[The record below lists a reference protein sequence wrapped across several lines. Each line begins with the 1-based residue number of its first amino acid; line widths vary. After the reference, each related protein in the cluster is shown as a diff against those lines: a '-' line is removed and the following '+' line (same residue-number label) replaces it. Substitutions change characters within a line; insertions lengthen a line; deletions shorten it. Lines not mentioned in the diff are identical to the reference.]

1 METIIT
7 CTIFGVFILMSFVL
21 GLVFG
26 CKLKNNEKIAIPN
39 LNIIKTINKSRQ
51 EKDYQ
56 KKRELEEEITKIN
69 LENIE
74 NYDGTEYGQKDFP
87 EER

>member
-1 METIIT
+1 METIII
-7 CTIFGVFILMSFVL
+7 CTIFGVFILLSFIL

-26 CKLKNNEKIAIPN
+26 CKLRNNEKITMPS
-39 LNIIKTINKSRQ
+39 LNPIKVVSKHKQERELQRNK
-51 EKDYQ
+51 K
-56 KKRELEEEITKIN
+56 LEEEILKTN

-87 EER
+87 E

>member
-1 METIIT
+1 METIII
-7 CTIFGVFILMSFVL
+7 CTIFGVFILLSFIL

-26 CKLKNNEKIAIPN
+26 CKLRNNEKITMPS
-39 LNIIKTINKSRQ
+39 LNPIRVVSKHKQERELQRNK
-51 EKDYQ
+51 K
-56 KKRELEEEITKIN
+56 LEEEILKTN

-87 EER
+87 E